1 MNLAR
6 GFLTFS
12 VLLLVLAIG
21 FVVGRVMVA
30 RTYAEAAP
38 KLERVPAE
46 EPKVVAESLQERPV
60 FPGAVYVPPPAPPEE
75 PPEELSEEG
84 MEIEGE
90 EVEGTAEREPEQVA
104 VEPAPAPLVA
114 PVEEREPEPRG
125 GLIAPLRPAPP
136 QDEGRRYSIQIGVFT
151 IREGA
156 RQVAEELARAG
167 YPAQIEKEVRE
178 GQPLYRV
185 VTGRYQTE
193 YAARKA
199 LAELQKEGF
208 AGFLLRR

>member
-1 MNLAR
+1 MNLVR
-6 GFLTFS
+6 SFLTFS

-38 KLERVPAE
+38 KLEKLPAA
-46 EPKVVAESLQERPV
+46 EPEVVAKTPQERPL
-60 FPGAVYVPPPAPPEE
+60 FPGSVYVPPPAPPEA
-75 PPEELSEEG
+75 PPQEVSEEG
-84 MEIEGE
+84 T
-90 EVEGTAEREPEQVA
+90 EVEEEGAGETGPQQVRVEPEA
-104 VEPAPAPLVA
+104 TAPHVVSEA
-114 PVEEREPEPRG
+114 EHEPEPRG
-125 GLIAPLRPAPP
+125 GLIAPVRPVEP
-136 QDEGRRYSIQIGVFT
+136 QEEGTRYSIQVGVFT

-167 YPAQIEKEVRE
+167 YPAQIEKRTRE
-178 GQPLYRV
+178 GQTLYRV
-185 VTGRYQTE
+185 LTGRYHTE

-208 AGFLLRR
+208 PGFLVRQ